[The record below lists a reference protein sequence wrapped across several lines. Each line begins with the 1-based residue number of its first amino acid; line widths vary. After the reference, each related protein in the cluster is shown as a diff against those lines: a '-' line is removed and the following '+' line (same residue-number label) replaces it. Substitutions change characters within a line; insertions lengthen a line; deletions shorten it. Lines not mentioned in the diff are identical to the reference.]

1 MERLKNVMLLKRMM
15 TVVMIMMIVVLS
27 GAGCAVKKSESDE
40 KNETNQQAITD
51 TAKEDAPQ
59 ENESS
64 KMTKEDTMEYRVA
77 VLKGPTGIGFVKAWD
92 DSENSKTLNTYNC
105 TAYGTADEIT
115 AGIIKGDI
123 DLAAVPCNLA
133 SVLYQKTGGKI
144 KIAAINTLGVLYI
157 LSTSDE
163 IKSVED
169 LKGKTIYTT
178 GQGTTPEYT
187 LNYILKQN
195 HLTPGEDVTI
205 EYKSEAA
212 EVAALMSESD
222 DVIAM
227 LPQPYVTT
235 VLQKNEN
242 MKIVLDM
249 TKEWNQVSDE
259 TLVTGVVIARDE
271 VIEKN
276 EKAFEQFGISAF
288 QHNKNGLR
296 MMGVCYCLGLGTECS
311 LENAVKAYKRAAD
324 NGSTAALYDLAA
336 MYEYGHGFERNY
348 KKAFKLYSIAAE
360 NNCLRAL
367 VKVGE
372 FYFFGKSVYKD
383 QKKAV
388 DHYRKAADKSD
399 PAAMYNLGM
408 CYYSGNGVEKDYYTA
423 FDLFMKSANRNYV
436 PAYNGVG
443 ICYVTG
449 NGVAKS
455 EHTAAYWYD
464 KGARLGNAAAQYNL
478 GLSYYWGNG
487 VEQNKPAAAQLFE
500 KSAKQGHAAAQFRL
514 GECFYFGSGIEKDLS
529 SAVYWYE
536 TAAKNN
542 NANAQFRLGNCH
554 CQGKGV
560 AKNMQKAVYWYEK
573 AAAQGNQ
580 EAKKMLDEIR

>member
-64 KMTKEDTMEYRVA
+64 KMTKEDTMEYQVA

-276 EKAFEQFGISAF
+276 EKAFEQFLTDYENSVQFATENLEETAKMADSYDIIKEAVAK
-288 QHNKNGLR
+288 QAIP
-296 MMGVCYCLGLGTECS
+296 YCNICFIKGDEMKST
-311 LENAVKAYKRAAD
+311 VKAFL
-324 NGSTAALYDLAA
+324 GVLYEANPQSVGGEEPDDDF
-336 MYEYGHGFERNY
+336 YY
-348 KKAFKLYSIAAE
+348 
-360 NNCLRAL
+360 
-367 VKVGE
+367 VK
-372 FYFFGKSVYKD
+372 
-383 QKKAV
+383 
-388 DHYRKAADKSD
+388 
-399 PAAMYNLGM
+399 
-408 CYYSGNGVEKDYYTA
+408 
-423 FDLFMKSANRNYV
+423 
-436 PAYNGVG
+436 
-443 ICYVTG
+443 
-449 NGVAKS
+449 
-455 EHTAAYWYD
+455 
-464 KGARLGNAAAQYNL
+464 
-478 GLSYYWGNG
+478 
-487 VEQNKPAAAQLFE
+487 
-500 KSAKQGHAAAQFRL
+500 
-514 GECFYFGSGIEKDLS
+514 
-529 SAVYWYE
+529 
-536 TAAKNN
+536 
-542 NANAQFRLGNCH
+542 
-554 CQGKGV
+554 
-560 AKNMQKAVYWYEK
+560 
-573 AAAQGNQ
+573 
-580 EAKKMLDEIR
+580 